1 MRCANKSLNKNKQ
14 KPLDSSGFSMF
25 FNRVIL
31 DITTVIFV
39 LRFFQNECFRK
50 CRNRSPFSHTFRLI
64 IVSLDFVAFVC

>member
-50 CRNRSPFSHTFRLI
+50 CRKRAPFSHTFRLI

>member
-1 MRCANKSLNKNKQ
+1 MRYANKSLNKNKQ

-25 FNRVIL
+25 FNKVSV
-31 DITTVIFV
+31 DITTMIFV

-50 CRNRSPFSHTFRLI
+50 CRKRAPFLHTFRLI